1 MKKFK
6 SHSHKISVFIVIGIT
21 SVFIWNTLMAY
32 KYNPSN
38 SYRETGTSMTAHQI
52 RIDDYY
58 TVESMSHYYSIL
70 RYDSHDGNYIDYTDA
85 LHMVNWNEHYIV
97 ASCRVDQLSSSSQLY
112 YLIVD
117 RDTQDVER
125 YDSIGAFEEGKNEK
139 NIDIELKEKQEFDW
153 YL

>member
-1 MKKFK
+1 MKKYK
-6 SHSHKISVFIVIGIT
+6 THFIYSGMIIMLAIIF
-21 SVFIWNTLMAY
+21 VFIWNTLIED
-32 KYNPSN
+32 KYNPNN
-38 SYRETGTSMTAHQI
+38 SYREHGTSMTAHQI

-58 TVESMSHYYSIL
+58 TVESMSKYYSIL
-70 RYDSHDGNYIDYTDA
+70 RYDSHDGDYIDYTDA

-97 ASCRVDQLSSSSQLY
+97 ASCRVDQLSSSSKLY

-117 RDTQDVER
+117 RDTQDVEH
-125 YDSIGAFEEGKNEK
+125 YDSISAFEEAKNEK

>member
-1 MKKFK
+1 M
-6 SHSHKISVFIVIGIT
+6 
-21 SVFIWNTLMAY
+21 
-32 KYNPSN
+32 
-38 SYRETGTSMTAHQI
+38 RAHQI

-85 LHMVNWNEHYIV
+85 LHMVNWYEHYIV

-139 NIDIELKEKQEFDW
+139 KYQYRVKGKTRI
-153 YL
+153 